1 MSNIKWII
9 ITAPGGGVGQILTNY
24 LLDNGYGVIGMGRG
38 SSINFLKTLT
48 SPNLHLIECDYTN
61 ETSMVDAFKQA
72 KTLVDKIDGL
82 VHLVGGSLITKS
94 FLDIDLDSFNE
105 VISVNTNSTLLA
117 GREAAKWMKETGGGN
132 IVFFGSTTGI
142 EPSKGK
148 LAYGVAKAAVHN
160 MTLSFALEGSQY
172 NILTNT
178 IAPSYVLTQR
188 HIDEIEIKAEK
199 KGITV
204 DEVMK
209 QLGSKN
215 PIGKILKTEELM
227 DAVILLLTT
236 KVIQGQTINV
246 DLGQIGI

>member
-1 MSNIKWII
+1 
-9 ITAPGGGVGQILTNY
+9 
-24 LLDNGYGVIGMGRG
+24 
-38 SSINFLKTLT
+38 
-48 SPNLHLIECDYTN
+48 
-61 ETSMVDAFKQA
+61 MVDAFKQA
-72 KTLVDKIDGL
+72 KNLVDKIDGL

-215 PIGKILKTEELM
+215 PLGKVLKTEELM
-227 DAVILLLTT
+227 DTCLLYTS
-236 KVIQGQTINV
+236 
-246 DLGQIGI
+246 DAADE